1 MKNSTK
7 TLDVP
12 RHIALFLPN
21 FDGGGAERAFVTL
34 ARGLADLG
42 HRVDLVACAAIGPL
56 RAEISPLV
64 RVVDL
69 AAPRLV
75 ASLPGLVS
83 YLKSER
89 PERLYSALE
98 GAGILALLARR
109 LAGMRAIQVVPSI
122 RNTLSDEA
130 RQASPKRKLMLRLS
144 RWLYPSA
151 DAVLA
156 VSQGVAADASRML
169 GLPSSAITVVRNPT
183 LTPELRSA
191 AAAPVDHP
199 WFNPKSVP
207 VIMGCG
213 RLVPQKD
220 FATLI
225 DAFALVRAQ
234 RPCRLLIL
242 GEGPLRPDL
251 VRLADQRG
259 VAAELALPGF
269 DPNPY
274 RFMAKAD
281 VFVLSSLFEGSP
293 NVIVQAL
300 ACGAPVVST
309 DCPSG
314 PNEILAGVPRGRL
327 VPVGDARR
335 MASETIAILDEA
347 DGRPHPIDLPGFDYL
362 EAAQRYLDVVDAR
375 LGRTSVGAVAA

>member
-1 MKNSTK
+1 MENSIPTP
-7 TLDVP
+7 DAP

-42 HRVDLVACAAIGPL
+42 HRVDLVAGTATGLL

-69 AAPRLV
+69 AAPRLA
-75 ASLPGLVS
+75 ASLPGLIR
-83 YLKSER
+83 YLRRER

-109 LAGMRAIQVVPSI
+109 LAGRRAIQVVPSI

-130 RQASPKRKLMLRLS
+130 RHATSKRKLMLRLA

-151 DAVLA
+151 DAVIA
-156 VSQGVAADASRML
+156 VSQGVATDASRVL
-169 GLPSSAITVVRNPT
+169 RLPASTFIVVRNPT
-183 LTPELRSA
+183 LTPELRRA

-225 DAFALVRAQ
+225 EAFALVRAQ

-251 VRLADQRG
+251 VTLAEQRG
-259 VAAELALPGF
+259 VATDLALPGF

-274 RFMAKAD
+274 RFMARSD
-281 VFVLSSLFEGSP
+281 LFVLSSLFEGSP

-300 ACGAPVVST
+300 ASGAPVVST

-335 MASETIAILDEA
+335 MASEISAILGEA
-347 DGRPHPIDLPGFDYL
+347 DGRPHPVDLPGFDYL

-375 LGRTSVGAVAA
+375 LGRTPAGAVAA

>member
-7 TLDVP
+7 TLEVP

-42 HRVDLVACAAIGPL
+42 HRVDLVAGAAIGPL

-69 AAPRLV
+69 AAPRLA

-300 ACGAPVVST
+300 ASGAPVVST

-327 VPVGDARR
+327 VPVGDARL
-335 MASETIAILDEA
+335 MANETIAILDAA
-347 DGRPHPIDLPGFDYL
+347 DGRPHPVDLPGFDYL

>member
-1 MKNSTK
+1 MPTP
-7 TLDVP
+7 DAP
-12 RHIALFLPN
+12 RHIALLLPN

-42 HRVDLVACAAIGPL
+42 HRVDLVAGTATGPL

-69 AAPRLV
+69 AAPRMV
-75 ASLPGLVS
+75 ASLPGLIR
-83 YLKSER
+83 YLRRER

-109 LAGMRAIQVVPSI
+109 LAGRRAIQVVPSI

-130 RQASPKRKLMLRLS
+130 RHATSKRKLMLRLA

-151 DAVLA
+151 DAIIA
-156 VSQGVAADASRML
+156 VSQGVATDASRVL
-169 GLPSSAITVVRNPT
+169 RLPASTFIVVRNPT
-183 LTPELRSA
+183 LTPELRRA

-199 WFNPKSVP
+199 WFDPKTVP

-225 DAFALVRAQ
+225 EAFALIRAQ
-234 RPCRLLIL
+234 RSCRLLIL
-242 GEGPLRPDL
+242 GEGPLRRDL
-251 VRLADQRG
+251 VRLAEQRG
-259 VAAELALPGF
+259 VATDLALPGF

-274 RFMAKAD
+274 RFMARSD

-300 ACGAPVVST
+300 ASGAPVVST

-314 PNEILAGVPRGRL
+314 PSEILAGVPRGRL

-335 MASETIAILDEA
+335 MASEISAILSEA
-347 DGRPHPIDLPGFDYL
+347 DGRPHPVDLPGFGYM

-375 LGRTSVGAVAA
+375 LSRTPAGAVAA

>member
-1 MKNSTK
+1 MENTVQ
-7 TLDVP
+7 TLDAP

-34 ARGLADLG
+34 ARGLAELG
-42 HRVDLVACAAIGPL
+42 HRVDLVAGTAKGPL

-64 RVVDL
+64 RVIDL
-69 AAPRLV
+69 AASRLA
-75 ASLPGLVS
+75 ASLPGLIR
-83 YLKSER
+83 YLKTER

-109 LAGMRAIQVVPSI
+109 LAGKPSIQIVPSI

-130 RQASPKRKLMLRLS
+130 RQATSKRKLMLWLA

-151 DAVLA
+151 DAVIA
-156 VSQGVAADASRML
+156 VSQGVATDASRVL
-169 GLPSSAITVVRNPT
+169 RLPAPTFSVVRNPT

-225 DAFALVRAQ
+225 EAFALVHAAR
-234 RPCRLLIL
+234 RCRLLIL
-242 GEGPLRPDL
+242 GEGPLRADL
-251 VRLADQRG
+251 VRLAEDRG
-259 VAAELALPGF
+259 VAADFALPGF

-274 RFMAKAD
+274 RFMARAD
-281 VFVLSSLFEGSP
+281 VFVLSSQFEGSP

-300 ACGAPVVST
+300 ASGASVVST

-314 PNEILAGVPRGRL
+314 PNEILAGVSRGRL
-327 VPVGDARR
+327 VPVGDARQ
-335 MASETIAILDEA
+335 MANEISVTLSES
-347 DGRPHPIDLPGFDYL
+347 DGRPHPVDLPGFGYL
-362 EAAQRYLDVVDAR
+362 EASQRYLDVVDAR
-375 LGRTSVGAVAA
+375 LGRTAAGAAAA